1 MKQYYELLAK
11 YDALLSM
18 CVSKG
23 VKMIDLL
30 FAAFMGAVVGALI
43 IAIKSRR
50 SVNDYDTLSEKYQ
63 VLLEKYDRIS
73 MNYKPRR

>member
-1 MKQYYELLAK
+1 
-11 YDALLSM
+11 
-18 CVSKG
+18 
-23 VKMIDLL
+23 MIDLL

-43 IAIKSRR
+43 IEIKSRR

-73 MNYKPRR
+73 MNYKPRK

>member
-1 MKQYYELLAK
+1 
-11 YDALLSM
+11 
-18 CVSKG
+18 
-23 VKMIDLL
+23 MIDLL